1 MAIEIHNGTM
11 QGLGRFIQNR
21 RAEIGMRSETLASL
35 IDRSQS
41 WVSRLETGTAKTLPE
56 PNDLT
61 AIASALGVSVF
72 DLLEAAGYLDGERPD
87 PGDAPIGL
95 LVEPMEMGVIRCLQV
110 DLDHVPVDA
119 AAIVQERARQLGH
132 PSAVKHREKL
142 ERQRSGLLEQIARA
156 EQMVTTGRR
165 DFVWFD
171 AFDSDAQERIANI
184 DAELATLSAIP
195 SQQDIE
201 HRIAEIARLVPVL
214 SLLALSS
221 DAARSVVSALG
232 HVVFDQGMIRME
244 YAAEY
249 RDLFPTP
256 HRVTAHH
263 LRTPYRWEI
272 RDCC

>member
-21 RAEIGMRSETLASL
+21 RTDMGMRSETLASL

-72 DLLEAAGYLDGERPD
+72 DLLEAAGYVDGVRPD
-87 PGDAPIGL
+87 PNDAPIGL

-110 DLDHVPVDA
+110 DLANVPDDA
-119 AAIVQERARQLGH
+119 AAVVQERARQLGH

-142 ERQRSGLLEQIARA
+142 ERQRAGLVEQVQRA
-156 EQMVTTGRR
+156 EQLVTSGRR

-171 AFDSDAQERIANI
+171 AFDADAQERIAAI

-201 HRIAEIARLVPVL
+201 HRIAEIARLGPML
-214 SLLALSS
+214 PLLPASS
-221 DAARSVVSALG
+221 SAARKFVSALG
-232 HVVFDQGMIRME
+232 HVVFAGGAIRME
-244 YAAEY
+244 YAPEY